1 MFNFSLQGMAVRS
14 WPLLLHLLLADGAPT
29 RHKGSRRPSLVP
41 SLPPCTG
48 QRIYPENRAEC
59 DTADRACIIGSPDL
73 VAEFGILL
81 DEAPV
86 YEAEFLSDGRCG

>member
-1 MFNFSLQGMAVRS
+1 MRRLGTRV
-14 WPLLLHLLLADGAPT
+14 ADVPASC
-29 RHKGSRRPSLVP
+29 HPS
-41 SLPPCTG
+41 PPCTG